1 MPSGLRDQVFRRA
14 VEVFGSEDAAAKW
27 MDEDAIGLPDRKPP
41 SAFLGS
47 PEDVE
52 MVEAYLGRIE
62 HGVYT

>member
-14 VEVFGSEDAAAKW
+14 VEVLGSEDAAGKW